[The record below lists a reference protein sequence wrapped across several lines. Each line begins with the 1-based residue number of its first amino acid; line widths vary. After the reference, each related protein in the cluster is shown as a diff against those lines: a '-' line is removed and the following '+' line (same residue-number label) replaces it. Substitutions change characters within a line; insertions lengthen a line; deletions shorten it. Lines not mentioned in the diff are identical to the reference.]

1 MHFILLKPN
10 KTAGYDNKKVN
21 VIKKTFK
28 ELKTPLMRIFEN

>member
-21 VIKKTFK
+21 VIKKTFE
-28 ELKTPLMRIFEN
+28 ELKNTFNANL